1 MSVIIVYKVYLLC
14 SNLVQ
19 RHVPN

>member
-1 MSVIIVYKVYLLC
+1 MSVIIVYKVYLLF